1 MNNRLYIPLVISV
14 IYFIINP
21 VITEH
26 TEFAL
31 TLGGFKYFT
40 NNNHFFIKISS
51 EFSSQITIPAILLK
65 FGINK
70 YFVQLLMSFISVAI
84 PYFAVWE
91 FCKKIPD

>member
-40 NNNHFFIKISS
+40 NNNHFFTYYLCNI
-51 EFSSQITIPAILLK
+51 
-65 FGINK
+65 
-70 YFVQLLMSFISVAI
+70 
-84 PYFAVWE
+84 
-91 FCKKIPD
+91 